1 VRHTPVYEKLSLLM
15 HDLTEGFMALVKTRS
30 DYLALICMSLARNYG
45 VIILYVA
52 AREWYPD

>member
-1 VRHTPVYEKLSLLM
+1 
-15 HDLTEGFMALVKTRS
+15 LVKTRS

-52 AREWYPD
+52 AREWNPD